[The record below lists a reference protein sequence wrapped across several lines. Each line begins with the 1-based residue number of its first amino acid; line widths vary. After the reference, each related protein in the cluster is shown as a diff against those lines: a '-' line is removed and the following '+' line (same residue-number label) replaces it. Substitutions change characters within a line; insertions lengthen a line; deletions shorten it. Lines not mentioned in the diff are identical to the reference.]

1 MLPSSA
7 TNSIEFVTTTIITF
21 LVITV
26 AFSFVGLL
34 LGRALG
40 AKSKF
45 KRVAIFNLFTFCG
58 LCLGAFYAMSK
69 LKGG

>member
-1 MLPSSA
+1 MLLPSVA
-7 TNSIEFVTTTIITF
+7 QSIEFVTTTVITF

-26 AFSFVGLL
+26 AFSFVGML
-34 LGRALG
+34 LGRSLG
-40 AKSKF
+40 AKSNF
-45 KRVAIFNLFTFCG
+45 KRVVIFNFFTFCG

>member
-1 MLPSSA
+1 MLPPSV
-7 TNSIEFVTTTIITF
+7 THVTTTVIIF

-26 AFSFVGLL
+26 TFSFVGML
-34 LGRALG
+34 LGRSLG
-40 AKSKF
+40 AKSNF